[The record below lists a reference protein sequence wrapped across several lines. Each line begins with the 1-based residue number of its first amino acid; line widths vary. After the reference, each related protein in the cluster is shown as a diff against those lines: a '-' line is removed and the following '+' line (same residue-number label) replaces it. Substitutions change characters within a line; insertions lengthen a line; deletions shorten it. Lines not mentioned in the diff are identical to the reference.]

1 MIKVVVVAS
10 VLAQV
15 VSATEWTTDGISSG
29 GIDTSLF
36 APATNVVTLSGNI
49 ILPPVPPYITQ
60 PQFVRGRL
68 DIDGISIGK
77 HNQFTTEVQLRPS
90 GSGIHLKI
98 DTPSRTGGP
107 GNAGNIILAPGIAFT
122 GGTNGKVIVQSD
134 LQVDGQILGNLAALT
149 NAPFYYALQ
158 FVHGAVS
165 PTDNTSYFIG
175 AVADLPPT
183 TLQESSRTIYTHA
196 SGFIRRV
203 SIHHS
208 VGGNVATTEQSTF
221 KVVNLTKGTESVITS
236 NYLHVNA
243 HWATNFILS
252 TPLRVDAG
260 DALTIVWEAPAW
272 ETNPTHV
279 RNNFVVTV
287 ER

>member
-1 MIKVVVVAS
+1 MIKALIIAS
-10 VLAQV
+10 ALAQV
-15 VSATEWTTDGISSG
+15 VSATEWTTDGKPAG
-29 GIDTSLF
+29 GIDTSSF
-36 APATNVVTLSGNI
+36 ASATNVVTLSGTGAI
-49 ILPPVPPYITQ
+49 PPVPPYVPA
-60 PQFVRGRL
+60 PQIIKGRL
-68 DIDGISIGK
+68 LIDGLMIGEG
-77 HNQFTTEVQLRPS
+77 NSFENDLEIRPQKA
-90 GSGIHLKI
+90 GVNLKI
-98 DTPSRTGGP
+98 YTPSVSSGPSNTGH
-107 GNAGNIILAPGIAFT
+107 IILAPGIAFT

-183 TLQESSRTIYTHA
+183 MVQEASRTIYTHA

-208 VGGNVATTEQSTF
+208 VGGNVSTEEASTF
-221 KVVNLTKGTESVITS
+221 KVVNLTQLSESVITAS
-236 NYLHVNA
+236 KQYTNA
-243 HWATNFILS
+243 HQAVNYELAS
-252 TPLRVDAG
+252 PLAVASG
-260 DALTIVWEAPAW
+260 DALTIVWVSPAW
-272 ETNPTHV
+272 ETKPTHV